1 MGDHVPPQHQDAPRM
16 ESVGQ
21 ARELLQRLQAELGA
35 GAERGEEEISRFRRP
50 ASQSWVEG

>member
-35 GAERGEEEISRFRRP
+35 GAERGEEEISRYRRP
-50 ASQSWVEG
+50 AS